1 MATTTGKSLSQLKA
15 ERAKLISQGQTLS
28 TSKELGKIENAIK
41 VLEPNKYDAKQV
53 ASAKK
58 ALASSTKTN
67 GSGSSSFS
75 SSSGGST
82 NLNDIFNTGDISGVN
97 ARLSQL
103 DSELAE
109 KQRAKAEQASVINDN
124 PFYSEAT
131 RVGKISK
138 LDEKANADINNL
150 LTEKATE
157 EGRLANLKND
167 ILTQYNINLQQ
178 QQLSTPQVRFYQD
191 GYGNQIKLTLD
202 PRTGKTIATENLGGA
217 KVEKEIT
224 ATDLAKYFIQT
235 GQGGSSAYNTGG
247 KGALSSPPQSGKA
260 GAVVEYPK
268 GSGIYW
274 TANADGT
281 WR

>member
-1 MATTTGKSLSQLKA
+1 MAGTSGKTLSQLKA
-15 ERAKLISQGQTLS
+15 ERAKLISQGKTLS

-58 ALASSTKTN
+58 ALASSTKS
-67 GSGSSSFS
+67 GGSSSFS
-75 SSSGGST
+75 SGSVD
-82 NLNDIFNTGDISGVN
+82 LNNIFNTGEISGVN
-97 ARLSQL
+97 SRLAQL
-103 DSELAE
+103 DTELAE

-178 QQLSTPQVRFYQD
+178 QQLSAPQVQFYQD

-235 GQGGSSAYNTGG
+235 GQGGPSAYNTGG
-247 KGALSSPPQSGKA
+247 KGALPSPPQSGKA

>member
-1 MATTTGKSLSQLKA
+1 MAGTSGKSLSQLKA
-15 ERAKLISQGQTLS
+15 ERAKLISQGKTLS

-58 ALASSTKTN
+58 ALASSTKP
-67 GSGSSSFS
+67 GSSSNY
-75 SSSGGST
+75 SSSGGGSVD
-82 NLNDIFNTGDISGVN
+82 LNNIFNTSDISGAN
-97 ARLSQL
+97 SRLSQL
-103 DSELAE
+103 DADLAE
-109 KQRAKAEQASVINDN
+109 KQKAKAEQASFINDN

-167 ILTQYNINLQQ
+167 VLTQYNINLQQ
-178 QQLSTPQVRFYQD
+178 QQLSAPQVQFYQD
-191 GYGNQIKLTLD
+191 AYGNQIKLMLD
-202 PRTGKTIATENLGGA
+202 PRTGKTLGTENLGGGKA
-217 KVEKEIT
+217 QT
-224 ATDLAKYFIQT
+224 AYSADDVMKYLVST
-235 GQGGSSAYNTGG
+235 GQGTSSAYDTKNTP
-247 KGALSSPPQSGKA
+247 KSTLQSPPQSGKP

-268 GSGIYW
+268 GTGIYW
-274 TANADGT
+274 TASADGT

>member
-1 MATTTGKSLSQLKA
+1 MAGTSGKSLSQLKA
-15 ERAKLISQGQTLS
+15 ERAKLISQGKTLS

-41 VLEPNKYDAKQV
+41 VLEPNKYDEKQV

-58 ALASSTKTN
+58 ALASSTKP
-67 GSGSSSFS
+67 GGS
-75 SSSGGST
+75 SSSGGSGSSVDIN
-82 NLNDIFNTGDISGVN
+82 NLFNTGEISSVN
-97 ARLSQL
+97 SQLSQL
-103 DSELAE
+103 DASVAE
-109 KQRAKAEQASVINDN
+109 KQRAKAEQASLINDN

-138 LDEKANADINNL
+138 LDEKADADINNL
-150 LTEKATE
+150 LNERAIA

-167 ILTQYNINLQQ
+167 LLTQYNINLQQ
-178 QQLSTPQVRFYQD
+178 QQLSAPQVQFYQD

-202 PRTGKTIATENLGGA
+202 PRTGKTISTENLGGA
-217 KVEKEIT
+217 KAEKEIT
-224 ATDLAKYFIQT
+224 AIDLAKYFIQT

-247 KGALSSPPQSGKA
+247 KSTLSSPPQSGKA